1 MTDISEFVYLDN
13 AATTPLS
20 EHVASVMCECLQ
32 GGAKGLYGNAN
43 SVHSVGRK
51 AFSVLEEA
59 RYGVMKAIGAKRP
72 DEIIF
77 TSGATESDN
86 AALYGMVAREIIRR
100 KHSGNPVERPRILV
114 CEIEHEAVLEAADVL
129 KHHGVYVDIIPVNKG
144 GFVEPE
150 IFERMMSDPEWEG
163 QTVLASVMLANNEI
177 GSVQP
182 VAKLAAIAHTY
193 GALFHTDATQALG
206 KTMCDMQKLD
216 VDAASFSAHKVC
228 GPKGVGVLYI
238 KSGSPFNPYL
248 VGGGQER
255 GLRSGTQNV
264 PGIMGCM
271 TAFKDVVEHMETE
284 CSRQRALR
292 DKLYA
297 ELSSIPA
304 VEMTVEVKPGTLEYL
319 PNIVHVCVHGQES
332 ETMILRFDL
341 AGFAISGGSACSSQS
356 LVASHV
362 LRAINTPAH
371 MAKGALRISISS
383 ATTQADVDAFIACAR
398 EVLV

>member
-1 MTDISEFVYLDN
+1 
-13 AATTPLS
+13 
-20 EHVASVMCECLQ
+20 
-32 GGAKGLYGNAN
+32 
-43 SVHSVGRK
+43 
-51 AFSVLEEA
+51 
-59 RYGVMKAIGAKRP
+59 
-72 DEIIF
+72 
-77 TSGATESDN
+77 
-86 AALYGMVAREIIRR
+86 
-100 KHSGNPVERPRILV
+100 
-114 CEIEHEAVLEAADVL
+114 
-129 KHHGVYVDIIPVNKG
+129 
-144 GFVEPE
+144 
-150 IFERMMSDPEWEG
+150 
-163 QTVLASVMLANNEI
+163 
-177 GSVQP
+177 
-182 VAKLAAIAHTY
+182 
-193 GALFHTDATQALG
+193 
-206 KTMCDMQKLD
+206 
-216 VDAASFSAHKVC
+216 
-228 GPKGVGVLYI
+228 
-238 KSGSPFNPYL
+238 
-248 VGGGQER
+248 
-255 GLRSGTQNV
+255 
-264 PGIMGCM
+264 MGCM